1 MEAYADPLKYYE
13 PDPANTANVLESI
26 SKVKAN
32 DKEVKDLNLN
42 NIKDI
47 KEDTFVELFD
57 ALKHNDNLV
66 KLSAVNCD
74 VNDFACATLNCAME
88 QNQSL
93 KSLNLESNRI
103 SPDSFAGLFEALN
116 ANDSGIV
123 EIHLTGQAQTN
134 MG

>member
-13 PDPANTANVLESI
+13 PDPANTTNVPESI
-26 SKVKAN
+26 EKVKKN
-32 DKEVKDLNLN
+32 DKELKDLNLN

-47 KEDTFVELFD
+47 KEEQFCELFD
-57 ALKHNDNLV
+57 ALKTNENLV

-74 VNDFACATLNCAME
+74 VNDFACATLNAALE
-88 QNQSL
+88 QNNTL

-103 SPDSFAGLFEALN
+103 SPDTIAGMFEALTVN
-116 ANDSGIV
+116 NSGIV
-123 EIHLTGQAQTN
+123 ELHLSNQTQSN